1 MKKGTKIGIGA
12 AVAAAGIGGILWG
25 IFGGRKKGMSEDDFE
40 ILDGEQLDDSD
51 DADSSSEE

>member
-12 AVAAAGIGGILWG
+12 AIAAAGIGGILWG

-40 ILDGEQLDDSD
+40 IEDAEQFN
-51 DADSSSEE
+51 DADSEETSSES